1 MTIAG
6 GLWVGLLTVTM
17 AVSVSLQAMGQ
28 SDETCIAYMEAD
40 AAYEPARREYQSA
53 FAAADAAIVSSKTAW
68 DAWIYAKAEHEV
80 LLENAANPAYAN
92 LPDLIDHESARR
104 NMEIA
109 LAKARA
115 ASAAMREAWDTFAAI
130 ANATEP
136 ARKKRNWAYTHAYK
150 GPISSDDGIMNKLL
164 RADRE
169 RCRQRFEW

>member
-6 GLWVGLLTVTM
+6 GLSVALLTVTI

-40 AAYEPARREYQSA
+40 AAYESARREYQSA
-53 FAAADAAIVSSKTAW
+53 LAAADAATISSKAAW
-68 DAWIYAKAEHEV
+68 EAWNYAKAVHEV
-80 LLENAANPAYAN
+80 RLRNAADSEYAN
-92 LPDLIDHESARR
+92 FPDLTDHENARR

-109 LAKARA
+109 HTNARA

-130 ANATEP
+130 DDATEP

-150 GPISSDDGIMNKLL
+150 GPISSDDDIMNKVL
-164 RADRE
+164 RLDRE
-169 RCRQRFEW
+169 RCRQLLER

>member
-6 GLWVGLLTVTM
+6 GLWVALLTLTI

-28 SDETCIAYMEAD
+28 SDETCIAYVEAD

-53 FAAADAAIVSSKTAW
+53 LAAADAATVSSKTAW

-92 LPDLIDHESARR
+92 LPDLTDHESARH